1 MWPVLAQAKTAK
13 KDRVAHETRIM
24 FAKTALGGP
33 RPPLLLCRMFT
44 HDTVCAITDKDKNTS
59 TPSMLINLSIQ
70 DYAVVDQ
77 LEVDLDAG
85 MTCITGETGAGKS
98 IMLDALGLCIGDRAD
113 SRAIRPGAP
122 RTDIAACFDVNQNT
136 RAQVWL
142 SERDLEAAGD
152 CILRRTITAEGRSR
166 AYINGSPATLS
177 DCADLGQ
184 LLVDIHSQHAH
195 QSLLRRSVQRSLL
208 DTYAG
213 AETLI
218 VKVSETAQRWRV
230 LQEEY
235 SRLAGQTE
243 ESDARRALLTYQIE
257 ELETLNPQPGELEA
271 LEAQHKLLANA
282 AYIIESANDIAAGC
296 EAQRDQLARLVQLA
310 NDERMTGSATDNLR
324 ELLQSALIQLDEAQA
339 ETARFA
345 ASVELDPEG
354 LRAAEERLSALHDL
368 ARKHRV
374 QPDGLHELLATLQ
387 AELESLAG
395 GTEQLASL
403 EEALGDTAL
412 AWRTHAKALSER
424 RRETA
429 VLLAQRVMVTLTD
442 LAMTKCVFEIALI
455 PFKFDNPDPRGAED
469 IEFLIATNPGATPG
483 PLNKVASGG
492 ELSRISLALQVVA
505 ADTATSPTMVF
516 DEVDVGI
523 GGGIAEVVGDLLRT
537 LGKRSQV
544 LVVTHQPQVAAKG
557 HQHLL
562 VTKTGE
568 DAVHSELTLLDGES
582 RIEEVGRMLGG
593 AKLTESTLAH
603 AREML
608 ESS

>member
-1 MWPVLAQAKTAK
+1 
-13 KDRVAHETRIM
+13 
-24 FAKTALGGP
+24 
-33 RPPLLLCRMFT
+33 
-44 HDTVCAITDKDKNTS
+44 
-59 TPSMLINLSIQ
+59 MLINLSIQ

-113 SRAIRPGAP
+113 SRAIRPGAA
-122 RTDIAACFDVNQNT
+122 RTDIAACFDVSLNT

-142 SERDLEAAGD
+142 SERDLESAGD

-195 QSLLRRSVQRSLL
+195 QSLLRRPIQRSLL

-218 VKVSETAQRWRV
+218 VEVSETAQRWRV

-257 ELETLNPQPGELEA
+257 ELEVLNPQPGELEA

-282 AYIIESANDIAAGC
+282 AYIIDSANDIAAGC
-296 EAQRDQLARLVQLA
+296 EAQRDQLARIVQLA
-310 NDERMTGSATDNLR
+310 NDERMTGSATNNLR
-324 ELLQSALIQLDEAQA
+324 ELLQSALIQLDEARA

-354 LRAAEERLSALHDL
+354 LKAAEERLSALHDM
-368 ARKHRV
+368 ARKHRA
-374 QPDGLHELLATLQ
+374 QPGALHELLATLQ

-424 RRETA
+424 RREAA
-429 VLLAQRVMVTLTD
+429 VLLSHRVMETLTG

-455 PFKFDNPDPRGAED
+455 PFKDDNPDPRGAED

-537 LGKRSQV
+537 LGERSQV

-568 DAVHSELTLLDGES
+568 DAVHSELTLLAGAA

-593 AKLTESTLAH
+593 AKLTDSTLAH

-608 ESS
+608 EGS

>member
-1 MWPVLAQAKTAK
+1 ML
-13 KDRVAHETRIM
+13 
-24 FAKTALGGP
+24 
-33 RPPLLLCRMFT
+33 
-44 HDTVCAITDKDKNTS
+44 
-59 TPSMLINLSIQ
+59 SMLINLSIK

-113 SRAIRPGAP
+113 SRAIRPGAA
-122 RTDIAACFDVNQNT
+122 RTDIAACFDVSRNT

-195 QSLLRRSVQRSLL
+195 QSLLRRPVQRSLL

-218 VKVSETAQRWRV
+218 VEVSETAQRWRV

-282 AYIIESANDIAAGC
+282 AHIIDSANDIATGC

-310 NDERMTGSATDNLR
+310 NDDRMTGPATNNLR

-345 ASVELDPEG
+345 ASVELDPDG
-354 LRAAEERLSALHDL
+354 LRAVEERLSALHDL

-374 QPDGLHELLATLQ
+374 QPNALHELLASLQ
-387 AELESLAG
+387 TELESLAG

-424 RRETA
+424 RGKA
-429 VLLAQRVMVTLTD
+429 AGLLAQRTMETLTD
-442 LAMTKCVFEIALI
+442 LAMTKCVLEIALI
-455 PFKFDNPDPRGAED
+455 PFKDENPDPRGAED

-523 GGGIAEVVGDLLRT
+523 GGGVAEVVGDLLRT

-593 AKLTESTLAH
+593 AKLTDSTLAH

>member
-1 MWPVLAQAKTAK
+1 
-13 KDRVAHETRIM
+13 
-24 FAKTALGGP
+24 
-33 RPPLLLCRMFT
+33 
-44 HDTVCAITDKDKNTS
+44 
-59 TPSMLINLSIQ
+59 MLINLSIQ

-113 SRAIRPGAP
+113 SRAIRPGAA
-122 RTDIAACFDVNQNT
+122 RTDIAACFDVSLNT

-142 SERDLEAAGD
+142 SERDLEASGD

-195 QSLLRRSVQRSLL
+195 QSLLRRPIQRSLL

-218 VKVSETAQRWRV
+218 VEVSETAQRWRV

-257 ELETLNPQPGELEA
+257 ELATLNPQPGELEA

-282 AYIIESANDIAAGC
+282 AYIIDSANDIAAVC

-310 NDERMTGSATDNLR
+310 NDDRMTGSATDNLR

-374 QPDGLHELLATLQ
+374 QPDALHELLATLQ

-424 RRETA
+424 RRDA
-429 VLLAQRVMVTLTD
+429 AALLSKRVMETLTD

-455 PFKFDNPDPRGAED
+455 PFKDDSPDPRGAED

-523 GGGIAEVVGDLLRT
+523 GGGVGEVVGDLLRT

-568 DAVHSELTLLDGES
+568 DAVHSELTLLAGES

-593 AKLTESTLAH
+593 AKLTDSTLAH

-608 ESS
+608 EGS

>member
-1 MWPVLAQAKTAK
+1 
-13 KDRVAHETRIM
+13 
-24 FAKTALGGP
+24 
-33 RPPLLLCRMFT
+33 
-44 HDTVCAITDKDKNTS
+44 
-59 TPSMLINLSIQ
+59 MLINLSIQ
-70 DYAVVDQ
+70 DYAVVDR
-77 LEVDLDAG
+77 LDVDLDAG

-113 SRAIRPGAP
+113 SRAIRPGAA
-122 RTDIAACFDVNQNT
+122 RTDIAACFDVSQNT

-142 SERDLEAAGD
+142 SERDLEASGD
-152 CILRRTITAEGRSR
+152 CILRRTISAEGRSR

-195 QSLLRRSVQRSLL
+195 QSLLRRPVQRSLL

-218 VKVSETAQRWRV
+218 VEVSETAQRWRV

-257 ELETLNPQPGELEA
+257 ELATLNPQPGELEA
-271 LEAQHKLLANA
+271 LEAQHNLLANA
-282 AYIIESANDIAAGC
+282 AYIIDSANDIAAGC
-296 EAQRDQLARLVQLA
+296 ETQRDQLARLVQLA
-310 NDERMTGSATDNLR
+310 NDDRMRGSATDNLR

-374 QPDGLHELLATLQ
+374 QPDALHELLATLQ

-412 AWRTHAKALSER
+412 AWRTQAKALSER
-424 RRETA
+424 RREAA
-429 VLLAQRVMVTLTD
+429 VLLARRVMETLTD

-455 PFKFDNPDPRGAED
+455 PFKDDNPDPRGAED

-523 GGGIAEVVGDLLRT
+523 GGGVAEVVGHLLRT
-537 LGKRSQV
+537 LGERNQV

-568 DAVHSELTLLDGES
+568 DAVHSELTQLAGES
-582 RIEEVGRMLGG
+582 RIREVGRMLGG
-593 AKLTESTLAH
+593 EKLTDSTLAH

>member
-1 MWPVLAQAKTAK
+1 ML
-13 KDRVAHETRIM
+13 
-24 FAKTALGGP
+24 
-33 RPPLLLCRMFT
+33 
-44 HDTVCAITDKDKNTS
+44 
-59 TPSMLINLSIQ
+59 SMLINLSIK

-113 SRAIRPGAP
+113 SRAIRPGAA
-122 RTDIAACFDVNQNT
+122 RTDIAACFDVSRNT

-195 QSLLRRSVQRSLL
+195 QSLLRRPVQRSLL

-218 VKVSETAQRWRV
+218 VEVSETAQRWRV

-271 LEAQHKLLANA
+271 LEAQHRLLANA
-282 AYIIESANDIAAGC
+282 AYIIDSANDIAAGC

-310 NDERMTGSATDNLR
+310 NDDRMTGPATDNLR
-324 ELLQSALIQLDEAQA
+324 ELLQSTLIQLDEAQA

-345 ASVELDPEG
+345 ASVELDPDG
-354 LRAAEERLSALHDL
+354 LRAVEERLSALHDL

-374 QPDGLHELLATLQ
+374 QPDALHELLAPLQ
-387 AELESLAG
+387 TELESLAG

-424 RRETA
+424 RGKA
-429 VLLAQRVMVTLTD
+429 AGLLAQRTMETLTD

-455 PFKFDNPDPRGAED
+455 PFKDNNPDPRGAED

-523 GGGIAEVVGDLLRT
+523 GGGVAEVVGDLLRT

-568 DAVHSELTLLDGES
+568 DAVHSELTLLDSES

-593 AKLTESTLAH
+593 AKLTDSTLAH

>member
-1 MWPVLAQAKTAK
+1 
-13 KDRVAHETRIM
+13 
-24 FAKTALGGP
+24 
-33 RPPLLLCRMFT
+33 
-44 HDTVCAITDKDKNTS
+44 
-59 TPSMLINLSIQ
+59 MLINLSIQ

-113 SRAIRPGAP
+113 SRAIRPGAA
-122 RTDIAACFDVNQNT
+122 RTDIAACFDVSLNT

-142 SERDLEAAGD
+142 SERDLESAGD

-195 QSLLRRSVQRSLL
+195 QSLLRRPIQRSLL

-218 VKVSETAQRWRV
+218 VEVSETAQRWRV

-257 ELETLNPQPGELEA
+257 ELEVLNPQPGELEA

-282 AYIIESANDIAAGC
+282 AYIIDSANDIAAGC
-296 EAQRDQLARLVQLA
+296 EAQRDQLAQIVQLA
-310 NDERMTGSATDNLR
+310 NDERMTSSATDNLR

-354 LRAAEERLSALHDL
+354 LRAAEERLGALHDM
-368 ARKHRV
+368 ARKHRA
-374 QPDGLHELLATLQ
+374 QPDALHELLATLQ

-395 GTEQLASL
+395 GTERLASL

-424 RRETA
+424 RRDA
-429 VLLAQRVMVTLTD
+429 AALLSKRVMETLTD

-455 PFKFDNPDPRGAED
+455 PFKDDNPDPRGAED

-537 LGKRSQV
+537 LGERSQV

-562 VTKTGE
+562 VIKTGE
-568 DAVHSELTLLDGES
+568 DAVHSELTLLAGAA

-593 AKLTESTLAH
+593 AKLTDSTLAH

-608 ESS
+608 EGS

>member
-1 MWPVLAQAKTAK
+1 
-13 KDRVAHETRIM
+13 
-24 FAKTALGGP
+24 
-33 RPPLLLCRMFT
+33 
-44 HDTVCAITDKDKNTS
+44 
-59 TPSMLINLSIQ
+59 MLINLSIQ

-113 SRAIRPGAP
+113 SRAIRPGAA
-122 RTDIAACFDVNQNT
+122 RTDIAACFDVSLNT

-142 SERDLEAAGD
+142 SERDLESAGD

-195 QSLLRRSVQRSLL
+195 QSLLRRPIQRSLL

-218 VKVSETAQRWRV
+218 VEVSETAQRWRV

-257 ELETLNPQPGELEA
+257 ELEVLNPQPGELEA

-282 AYIIESANDIAAGC
+282 AYIIDSANDIAAGC
-296 EAQRDQLARLVQLA
+296 EAQRDQLARIVQLA

-354 LRAAEERLSALHDL
+354 LRAAEERLSALHDM
-368 ARKHRV
+368 ARKHRA
-374 QPDGLHELLATLQ
+374 QPDALHELLATLQ

-395 GTEQLASL
+395 GTEELASL

-424 RRETA
+424 RREAA
-429 VLLAQRVMVTLTD
+429 VLLSQRVMETLTD

-455 PFKFDNPDPRGAED
+455 PFKDDNPDPRGAED

-537 LGKRSQV
+537 LGERSQV

-568 DAVHSELTLLDGES
+568 DAVHSELTLLADAA

-593 AKLTESTLAH
+593 AKLTDSTLAH

-608 ESS
+608 EGS

>member
-1 MWPVLAQAKTAK
+1 
-13 KDRVAHETRIM
+13 
-24 FAKTALGGP
+24 
-33 RPPLLLCRMFT
+33 
-44 HDTVCAITDKDKNTS
+44 
-59 TPSMLINLSIQ
+59 MLINLSIK

-113 SRAIRPGAP
+113 SRAIRSGAA
-122 RTDIAACFDVNQNT
+122 RTDIAACFDVSHNT

-142 SERDLEAAGD
+142 SERDLESAAD

-195 QSLLRRSVQRSLL
+195 QSLLRRPIQRSLL

-213 AETLI
+213 AETLL
-218 VKVSETAQRWRV
+218 VEVSETAQRWRV

-243 ESDARRALLTYQIE
+243 ESDARSALLTYQIE
-257 ELETLNPQPGELEA
+257 ELEVLNPQPGELEA

-282 AYIIESANDIAAGC
+282 AYIIDSANDIAAGC
-296 EAQRDQLARLVQLA
+296 EAQRDQLARIVQLA

-354 LRAAEERLSALHDL
+354 LRAAEGRLSALHDM
-368 ARKHRV
+368 ARKHRA
-374 QPDGLHELLATLQ
+374 QPDALHELLATLQ

-395 GTEQLASL
+395 ATEELASL

-424 RRETA
+424 RREAA
-429 VLLAQRVMVTLTD
+429 VLLSQRVMETLTD

-455 PFKFDNPDPRGAED
+455 PFKDDNPDPRGAED

-537 LGKRSQV
+537 LGERSQV

-568 DAVHSELTLLDGES
+568 DAVHSELTLLAGAA

-593 AKLTESTLAH
+593 AKLTDSTLAH

-608 ESS
+608 EGS

>member
-1 MWPVLAQAKTAK
+1 
-13 KDRVAHETRIM
+13 
-24 FAKTALGGP
+24 
-33 RPPLLLCRMFT
+33 
-44 HDTVCAITDKDKNTS
+44 
-59 TPSMLINLSIQ
+59 MLINLSIQ

-113 SRAIRPGAP
+113 SRAIRPGAA
-122 RTDIAACFDVNQNT
+122 RTDIAACFDVTHNT

-142 SERDLEAAGD
+142 SERDLESAGD

-195 QSLLRRSVQRSLL
+195 QSLLRRPIQRSLL

-218 VKVSETAQRWRV
+218 VEVSETAQRWRV

-257 ELETLNPQPGELEA
+257 ELEVLNPQPGELEA

-282 AYIIESANDIAAGC
+282 AYIIDSANDIAAGC
-296 EAQRDQLARLVQLA
+296 EAQRDQLARIVQLA

-354 LRAAEERLSALHDL
+354 LRAAEERLSALHDM
-368 ARKHRV
+368 ARKHRA
-374 QPDGLHELLATLQ
+374 QPGALHELLATLQ

-424 RRETA
+424 RRDA
-429 VLLAQRVMVTLTD
+429 AALLSKRVMETLTD

-455 PFKFDNPDPRGAED
+455 PFKDDNPDPRGAED

-537 LGKRSQV
+537 LGERSQV

-568 DAVHSELTLLDGES
+568 DAVHSELTLLAGAA

-593 AKLTESTLAH
+593 AKLTDSTLAH

-608 ESS
+608 QGS

>member
-1 MWPVLAQAKTAK
+1 
-13 KDRVAHETRIM
+13 
-24 FAKTALGGP
+24 
-33 RPPLLLCRMFT
+33 
-44 HDTVCAITDKDKNTS
+44 
-59 TPSMLINLSIQ
+59 MLINLSIQ

-113 SRAIRPGAP
+113 SKAIRPGAA
-122 RTDIAACFDVNQNT
+122 RTDIAACFDVSHNT

-142 SERDLEAAGD
+142 SERDLESAGD

-195 QSLLRRSVQRSLL
+195 QSLLRRPIQRSLL

-218 VKVSETAQRWRV
+218 VEVSETAQRWRV

-257 ELETLNPQPGELEA
+257 ELEVLNPQPGELEA

-282 AYIIESANDIAAGC
+282 SYIIDSANDIATGC
-296 EAQRDQLARLVQLA
+296 EAQRDQLARIVQLA

-354 LRAAEERLSALHDL
+354 LRAAEERLSALHDM
-368 ARKHRV
+368 ARKHRA
-374 QPDGLHELLATLQ
+374 QPDALHELLATLQ

-424 RRETA
+424 RRDA
-429 VLLAQRVMVTLTD
+429 AALLSKRVMETLTD
-442 LAMTKCVFEIALI
+442 LAMTKCIFEIALI
-455 PFKFDNPDPRGAED
+455 PFKDDNPDPRGAED

-537 LGKRSQV
+537 LGERSQV

-568 DAVHSELTLLDGES
+568 DAVHSELTLLAGAA

-593 AKLTESTLAH
+593 AKLTDSTLAH

-608 ESS
+608 EGS

>member
-1 MWPVLAQAKTAK
+1 
-13 KDRVAHETRIM
+13 
-24 FAKTALGGP
+24 
-33 RPPLLLCRMFT
+33 
-44 HDTVCAITDKDKNTS
+44 
-59 TPSMLINLSIQ
+59 MLINLSIQ

-113 SRAIRPGAP
+113 SRAIRPGAA
-122 RTDIAACFDVNQNT
+122 RTDIAACFDVTHNT

-142 SERDLEAAGD
+142 SERDLESAGD

-195 QSLLRRSVQRSLL
+195 QSLLRRPIQRSLL

-218 VKVSETAQRWRV
+218 VEVSETAQRWRV

-257 ELETLNPQPGELEA
+257 ELEVLNPQPGELEA

-282 AYIIESANDIAAGC
+282 AYIIDSANDIAAGC
-296 EAQRDQLARLVQLA
+296 EAQRDQLARIVQLA
-310 NDERMTGSATDNLR
+310 NDERMTGSATNNLR

-354 LRAAEERLSALHDL
+354 LKAAEERLSALHDM
-368 ARKHRV
+368 ARKHRA
-374 QPDGLHELLATLQ
+374 QPDALHELLATLQ

-424 RRETA
+424 RREAA
-429 VLLAQRVMVTLTD
+429 VLLSQRVMETLAD

-455 PFKFDNPDPRGAED
+455 PFKDHNPDPRGAED

-537 LGKRSQV
+537 LGERSQV

-568 DAVHSELTLLDGES
+568 DAVHSELTLLAGAA

-593 AKLTESTLAH
+593 AKLTDSTLAH

-608 ESS
+608 QGS

>member
-1 MWPVLAQAKTAK
+1 
-13 KDRVAHETRIM
+13 
-24 FAKTALGGP
+24 
-33 RPPLLLCRMFT
+33 
-44 HDTVCAITDKDKNTS
+44 
-59 TPSMLINLSIQ
+59 MLINMSIQ
-70 DYAVVDQ
+70 DYAVVER
-77 LEVDLDAG
+77 LEVDLQPG

-113 SRAIRPGAP
+113 SKAIRPGAG
-122 RTDIAACFDVNQNT
+122 RTDIAACFDVSQNT
-136 RAQVWL
+136 RAQIWL
-142 SERDLEAAGD
+142 AERDLEASGD

-195 QSLLRRSVQRSLL
+195 QSLLRRPVQRNLL
-208 DTYAG
+208 DTFAG

-218 VKVSETAQRWRV
+218 VEVSETAQRWRV

-243 ESDARRALLTYQIE
+243 ESDARRALLTYQIA
-257 ELETLNPQPGELEA
+257 ELESVNPLPGEIDS

-282 AYIIESANDIAAGC
+282 AFIIDGANDINAGC
-296 EAQRDQLARLVQLA
+296 EGQRDQLARLVQLA
-310 NDERMTGSATDNLR
+310 NDERMIGSGTDNLR
-324 ELLQSALIQLDEAQA
+324 ELLASALIQLDEARA

-354 LRAAEERLSALHDL
+354 LRDTEERLSALHDL

-374 QPDGLHELLATLQ
+374 QPEALPELLAALQ
-387 AELESLAG
+387 SELESLAG

-403 EEALGDTAL
+403 EKALSDTAL
-412 AWRTHAKALSER
+412 AWRSHAETLSKQRRKA
-424 RRETA
+424 A
-429 VLLAQRVMVTLTD
+429 AGLAQRVMDTLEN
-442 LAMTKCVFEIALI
+442 LAMAKCTFEIALI
-455 PFKFDNPDPRGAED
+455 PFKDDSPDPRGAED
-469 IEFLIATNPGATPG
+469 IEFLISTNPGAMPG
-483 PLNKVASGG
+483 PLHKVASGG

-523 GGGIAEVVGDLLRT
+523 GGGVAEVVGDLLRS
-537 LGKRSQV
+537 LGQRSQV

-557 HQHLL
+557 DCHLL

-568 DAVHSELTLLDGES
+568 DSVHSELTLLDGKA
-582 RIEEVGRMLGG
+582 RVEEVGRMLGG
-593 AKLTESTLAH
+593 AKLTDSTLAH

-608 ESS
+608 EGS

>member
-1 MWPVLAQAKTAK
+1 
-13 KDRVAHETRIM
+13 
-24 FAKTALGGP
+24 
-33 RPPLLLCRMFT
+33 
-44 HDTVCAITDKDKNTS
+44 
-59 TPSMLINLSIQ
+59 MLINLSIQ

-77 LEVDLDAG
+77 LEADLHPG

-113 SRAIRPGAP
+113 SKAIRPGAA
-122 RTDIAACFDVNQNT
+122 RTDIAACFDVSHNT

-142 SERDLEAAGD
+142 AERDLDASDD

-195 QSLLRRSVQRSLL
+195 QSLLRRPVQRHLL

-213 AETLI
+213 ADALI
-218 VKVSETAQRWRV
+218 INVSETAQRWRV
-230 LQEEY
+230 LEEDY
-235 SRLAGQTE
+235 TRLAGQTE
-243 ESDARRALLTYQIE
+243 EFDARKALLTYQIA
-257 ELETLNPQPGELEA
+257 ELESLNPQVGELEQLA
-271 LEAQHKLLANA
+271 TQHQMLANA
-282 AYIIESANDIAAGC
+282 AFIIDSANDIASGC
-296 EAQRDQLARLVQLA
+296 ESQRDQLARLVQLA
-310 NDERMTGSATDNLR
+310 NDGRMATSATENLR

-345 ASVELDPEG
+345 ASVELDPDG
-354 LRAAEERLSALHDL
+354 LRATEERMSALHDL

-374 QPDGLHELLATLQ
+374 APEALPELLSSLQ
-387 AELESLAG
+387 EE
-395 GTEQLASL
+395 LASL
-403 EEALGDTAL
+403 TGGAEQLEALEQALGDTAL

-429 VLLAQRVMVTLTD
+429 TKLANRVMETLD
-442 LAMTKCVFEIALI
+442 RLAMNKCVFEIALV
-455 PFKFDNPDPRGAED
+455 PFRDDHPDPRGAED

-505 ADTATSPTMVF
+505 ADTATSPTMIF

-523 GGGIAEVVGDLLRT
+523 GGGVAEVVGDLLHT
-537 LGKRSQV
+537 LGKLSQV

-557 HQHLL
+557 NQHLL
-562 VTKTGE
+562 VTKTGDE
-568 DAVHSELTLLDGES
+568 KVHSELTMLDGQA

-603 AREML
+603 AKEML

>member
-1 MWPVLAQAKTAK
+1 
-13 KDRVAHETRIM
+13 
-24 FAKTALGGP
+24 
-33 RPPLLLCRMFT
+33 
-44 HDTVCAITDKDKNTS
+44 
-59 TPSMLINLSIQ
+59 MLINLSIQ

-113 SRAIRPGAP
+113 SRAIRPGAA
-122 RTDIAACFDVNQNT
+122 RTDIAACFDVSHNT

-142 SERDLEAAGD
+142 SERDLESAGD

-195 QSLLRRSVQRSLL
+195 QSLLRRPIQRSLL

-218 VKVSETAQRWRV
+218 VEVSETAQRWRV

-257 ELETLNPQPGELEA
+257 ELEVLNPQPGELEA

-282 AYIIESANDIAAGC
+282 AYIIDSANDIAAGC
-296 EAQRDQLARLVQLA
+296 EAQRDQLARIVQLA

-354 LRAAEERLSALHDL
+354 LRAAEERLSALHDM
-368 ARKHRV
+368 ARKHRA
-374 QPDGLHELLATLQ
+374 QPDALHELLATLQ

-424 RRETA
+424 RREAA
-429 VLLAQRVMVTLTD
+429 VLLSQRVMETLTD

-455 PFKFDNPDPRGAED
+455 PFKDDNPDPRGAED

-537 LGKRSQV
+537 LGERSQV

-557 HQHLL
+557 HRHLL

-568 DAVHSELTLLDGES
+568 DAVHSELTLLAGAA

-593 AKLTESTLAH
+593 AKLTDSTLAH

-608 ESS
+608 EGS

>member
-1 MWPVLAQAKTAK
+1 
-13 KDRVAHETRIM
+13 
-24 FAKTALGGP
+24 
-33 RPPLLLCRMFT
+33 
-44 HDTVCAITDKDKNTS
+44 
-59 TPSMLINLSIQ
+59 MLINLSIQ

-113 SRAIRPGAP
+113 SRAIRPGAA
-122 RTDIAACFDVNQNT
+122 RTDIAACFDVSLNT

-142 SERDLEAAGD
+142 SERDLESAGD

-166 AYINGSPATLS
+166 AYINGSPATLA

-195 QSLLRRSVQRSLL
+195 QSLLRRPIQRSLL

-218 VKVSETAQRWRV
+218 VEVSETAQRWRV

-257 ELETLNPQPGELEA
+257 ELEVLNPQPGELEA

-282 AYIIESANDIAAGC
+282 AYIIDSANDIAAGC
-296 EAQRDQLARLVQLA
+296 EAQRDQLARIVQLA

-354 LRAAEERLSALHDL
+354 LKAAEERLSALHDM
-368 ARKHRV
+368 ARKHRA
-374 QPDGLHELLATLQ
+374 QPDALHELLATLR

-395 GTEQLASL
+395 GTEELASL
-403 EEALGDTAL
+403 EEVLDDTAL

-424 RRETA
+424 RREAA
-429 VLLAQRVMVTLTD
+429 VLLSQRVMKTLAD

-455 PFKFDNPDPRGAED
+455 PFKDHNPDPRGAEN

-523 GGGIAEVVGDLLRT
+523 GGGIAEVVGDLLRK
-537 LGKRSQV
+537 LGERSQV

-568 DAVHSELTLLDGES
+568 DAVHSELTSLAGAA

-593 AKLTESTLAH
+593 AKLTDSTLAH

-608 ESS
+608 EGS

>member
-1 MWPVLAQAKTAK
+1 
-13 KDRVAHETRIM
+13 
-24 FAKTALGGP
+24 
-33 RPPLLLCRMFT
+33 
-44 HDTVCAITDKDKNTS
+44 
-59 TPSMLINLSIQ
+59 MLINLSIQ
-70 DYAVVDQ
+70 DYAVVDR
-77 LEVDLDAG
+77 LEVDLDEG

-113 SRAIRPGAP
+113 SKAIRPGAA
-122 RTDIAACFDVNQNT
+122 RTDIAACFDVSQNT

-142 SERDLEAAGD
+142 AERDLEAAGD

-166 AYINGSPATLS
+166 AYINGSPVTLS

-195 QSLLRRSVQRSLL
+195 QSLLRRPVQRSLL

-218 VKVSETAQRWRV
+218 VEVSETAQRWRV

-235 SRLAGQTE
+235 ARLSGQTE

-257 ELETLNPQPGELEA
+257 ELATLNPQPGELEA

-282 AYIIESANDIAAGC
+282 AYIIDSANDITAGC

-310 NDERMTGSATDNLR
+310 NDDRMTGSATDNLR

-345 ASVELDPEG
+345 AAVELDPEG

-374 QPDGLHELLATLQ
+374 QPDALHELLATLQ

-424 RRETA
+424 RREAA
-429 VLLAQRVMVTLTD
+429 VLLAQRVMETLTD

-455 PFKFDNPDPRGAED
+455 PLKDGNPDPRGAED
-469 IEFLIATNPGATPG
+469 IEFLIATNPGAAPG

-523 GGGIAEVVGDLLRT
+523 GGGVAEVVGDLLRT

-557 HQHLL
+557 LQHLL

-568 DAVHSELTLLDGES
+568 DAVHSQLTLLAGES
-582 RIEEVGRMLGG
+582 RIKEVGRMLGG
-593 AKLTESTLAH
+593 AKLTDSTLAH

>member
-1 MWPVLAQAKTAK
+1 
-13 KDRVAHETRIM
+13 
-24 FAKTALGGP
+24 
-33 RPPLLLCRMFT
+33 
-44 HDTVCAITDKDKNTS
+44 
-59 TPSMLINLSIQ
+59 MLINLSIQ

-113 SRAIRPGAP
+113 SRAIRPGAA
-122 RTDIAACFDVNQNT
+122 RTDIAACFDVTHNT

-142 SERDLEAAGD
+142 SERDLESAGD

-195 QSLLRRSVQRSLL
+195 QSLLRRPIQRSLL

-218 VKVSETAQRWRV
+218 VEVSETAQRWRV

-257 ELETLNPQPGELEA
+257 ELEVLNPQPGELEA

-282 AYIIESANDIAAGC
+282 AYIIDSANDIAAGC
-296 EAQRDQLARLVQLA
+296 EAQRDQLARIVQLA

-354 LRAAEERLSALHDL
+354 LRAAEERLSALHDM
-368 ARKHRV
+368 ARKHRA
-374 QPDGLHELLATLQ
+374 QPDALHELLATLQ

-395 GTEQLASL
+395 GTEELASL

-424 RRETA
+424 RREAA
-429 VLLAQRVMVTLTD
+429 VLLSQRVMETLTD

-455 PFKFDNPDPRGAED
+455 PFKDDNPDPRGAED

-537 LGKRSQV
+537 LGERSQV

-568 DAVHSELTLLDGES
+568 DAVHSELTLLADAA

-593 AKLTESTLAH
+593 AKLTDSTLAH

-608 ESS
+608 QGS

>member
-1 MWPVLAQAKTAK
+1 
-13 KDRVAHETRIM
+13 
-24 FAKTALGGP
+24 
-33 RPPLLLCRMFT
+33 
-44 HDTVCAITDKDKNTS
+44 
-59 TPSMLINLSIQ
+59 MLINLSIQ

-113 SRAIRPGAP
+113 SRAIRPGAA
-122 RTDIAACFDVNQNT
+122 RTDIAACFDVSLNT

-142 SERDLEAAGD
+142 SERDLESAGD

-195 QSLLRRSVQRSLL
+195 QSLLRRPIQRSLL

-218 VKVSETAQRWRV
+218 VEVSETAQRWRV

-257 ELETLNPQPGELEA
+257 ELEVLNPQPGELEA

-282 AYIIESANDIAAGC
+282 AYIIDSANDIAAGC
-296 EAQRDQLARLVQLA
+296 EAQRDQLARIVQLA

-354 LRAAEERLSALHDL
+354 LRAAEERLGALHDM
-368 ARKHRV
+368 ARKHRA
-374 QPDGLHELLATLQ
+374 QPDALHELLATLQ

-424 RRETA
+424 RRDA
-429 VLLAQRVMVTLTD
+429 AALLSKRVMETLTD

-455 PFKFDNPDPRGAED
+455 PFKDDNPDPRGAED

-537 LGKRSQV
+537 LGERSQV

-568 DAVHSELTLLDGES
+568 DAVHSELTMLAGAA

-593 AKLTESTLAH
+593 AKLTDSTLAH

-608 ESS
+608 EGS

>member
-1 MWPVLAQAKTAK
+1 
-13 KDRVAHETRIM
+13 
-24 FAKTALGGP
+24 
-33 RPPLLLCRMFT
+33 
-44 HDTVCAITDKDKNTS
+44 
-59 TPSMLINLSIQ
+59 MLINLSIQ

-113 SRAIRPGAP
+113 TRAIRPGAA
-122 RTDIAACFDVNQNT
+122 RTDIAACFDVSLNT

-142 SERDLEAAGD
+142 SERDLESAGD

-195 QSLLRRSVQRSLL
+195 QSLLRRPIQRSLL

-218 VKVSETAQRWRV
+218 VEVSETAQRWRV

-257 ELETLNPQPGELEA
+257 ELEVLNPQPGELEA

-282 AYIIESANDIAAGC
+282 AYIIDSANDIAAGC
-296 EAQRDQLARLVQLA
+296 EAQRDQLARIMQLA

-354 LRAAEERLSALHDL
+354 LRAAEERLSALHDM
-368 ARKHRV
+368 ARKHRA
-374 QPDGLHELLATLQ
+374 QPDALHELLATLQ

-424 RRETA
+424 RRDAA
-429 VLLAQRVMVTLTD
+429 VLLSQRVMETLTD

-455 PFKFDNPDPRGAED
+455 PFKDDNPDPRGAED

-537 LGKRSQV
+537 LGERSQV

-568 DAVHSELTLLDGES
+568 DAVHSELTLLAGAA

-593 AKLTESTLAH
+593 AKLTDSTLAH

-608 ESS
+608 EGS

>member
-1 MWPVLAQAKTAK
+1 
-13 KDRVAHETRIM
+13 
-24 FAKTALGGP
+24 
-33 RPPLLLCRMFT
+33 
-44 HDTVCAITDKDKNTS
+44 
-59 TPSMLINLSIQ
+59 MLINLSIQ

-77 LEVDLDAG
+77 LEVDLEAG

-122 RTDIAACFDVNQNT
+122 RTDIAACFDVSQNT

-195 QSLLRRSVQRSLL
+195 QSLLRRPVQRSLL

-218 VKVSETAQRWRV
+218 VEVSETAQRWRV

-282 AYIIESANDIAAGC
+282 AYIIDSANDIAAGC

-310 NDERMTGSATDNLR
+310 NDDRMTGSATDNLR

-374 QPDGLHELLATLQ
+374 QPDALHELLATLQ
-387 AELESLAG
+387 AELESLVG

-424 RRETA
+424 RREAA
-429 VLLAQRVMVTLTD
+429 VLLAQRVMATLTD

-455 PFKFDNPDPRGAED
+455 PFKDDNPDPRGAED

-582 RIEEVGRMLGG
+582 RIKEVGRMLGG
-593 AKLTESTLAH
+593 AKLTDSTLAH

>member
-1 MWPVLAQAKTAK
+1 
-13 KDRVAHETRIM
+13 
-24 FAKTALGGP
+24 
-33 RPPLLLCRMFT
+33 
-44 HDTVCAITDKDKNTS
+44 
-59 TPSMLINLSIQ
+59 MLINLSIQ
-70 DYAVVDQ
+70 DYAVVDR

-113 SRAIRPGAP
+113 PKAIRPGAA
-122 RTDIAACFDVNQNT
+122 RTDIAAYFDVSQNT

-142 SERDLEAAGD
+142 AERDLEAAGD

-195 QSLLRRSVQRSLL
+195 QSLLRRPVQRSLL

-213 AETLI
+213 AEALI
-218 VKVSETAQRWRV
+218 VEVSETAQRWRV

-235 SRLAGQTE
+235 ARLSGQTE

-257 ELETLNPQPGELEA
+257 ELATLNPQPGELEA

-282 AYIIESANDIAAGC
+282 AYIIDSANDISAGC

-310 NDERMTGSATDNLR
+310 NDDRMTGSATDNLR

-339 ETARFA
+339 ETERFA
-345 ASVELDPEG
+345 AAVELDPEG

-374 QPDGLHELLATLQ
+374 QPDALHELLATLQ
-387 AELESLAG
+387 AELESLVG
-395 GTEQLASL
+395 GTDQLASL
-403 EEALGDTAL
+403 EETVGDTAL

-424 RRETA
+424 RREAA
-429 VLLAQRVMVTLTD
+429 VLLAQRVMETLTD

-455 PFKFDNPDPRGAED
+455 SFEDSSPDPRGAED
-469 IEFLIATNPGATPG
+469 IKFLIATNPGAAPG
-483 PLNKVASGG
+483 PLSKVASGG

-523 GGGIAEVVGDLLRT
+523 GGGVAEVVGDLLRT
-537 LGKRSQV
+537 LGQRSQV

-562 VTKTGE
+562 VSKTGE
-568 DAVHSELTLLDGES
+568 DAVHSELTLLAGEP

-593 AKLTESTLAH
+593 AKLTDSTLAH

>member
-1 MWPVLAQAKTAK
+1 
-13 KDRVAHETRIM
+13 
-24 FAKTALGGP
+24 
-33 RPPLLLCRMFT
+33 
-44 HDTVCAITDKDKNTS
+44 
-59 TPSMLINLSIQ
+59 MLINLSIQ

-113 SRAIRPGAP
+113 SRAIRPGAA
-122 RTDIAACFDVNQNT
+122 RTDIAACFDVSLNT

-142 SERDLEAAGD
+142 SERDLESAGD
-152 CILRRTITAEGRSR
+152 CIPRRTITAEGRSR

-195 QSLLRRSVQRSLL
+195 QSLLRRPIQRSLL

-218 VKVSETAQRWRV
+218 VEVSETAQRWRV

-257 ELETLNPQPGELEA
+257 ELEVLNPQPGELEA

-282 AYIIESANDIAAGC
+282 AYIIDSANDIAAGC
-296 EAQRDQLARLVQLA
+296 EAQRDQLARIMQLA

-354 LRAAEERLSALHDL
+354 LRAAEERLGALHDM
-368 ARKHRV
+368 ARKHRA
-374 QPDGLHELLATLQ
+374 QPDALHELLATLQ

-424 RRETA
+424 RRDA
-429 VLLAQRVMVTLTD
+429 AALLSKRVMETLTD

-455 PFKFDNPDPRGAED
+455 PFKDDSPDPRGAED

-537 LGKRSQV
+537 LGERSQV

-568 DAVHSELTLLDGES
+568 DAVHSELTLLAGAA

-593 AKLTESTLAH
+593 AKLTDSTLAH

-608 ESS
+608 EGS

>member
-1 MWPVLAQAKTAK
+1 
-13 KDRVAHETRIM
+13 
-24 FAKTALGGP
+24 
-33 RPPLLLCRMFT
+33 
-44 HDTVCAITDKDKNTS
+44 
-59 TPSMLINLSIQ
+59 MLINLSIQ

-113 SRAIRPGAP
+113 SRAIRPGAA
-122 RTDIAACFDVNQNT
+122 RTDIAACFDVSHNT

-142 SERDLEAAGD
+142 SERDLESAGD

-195 QSLLRRSVQRSLL
+195 QSLLRRPVQRSLL
-208 DTYAG
+208 DSYAG

-218 VKVSETAQRWRV
+218 VEVSETAQRWRV

-235 SRLAGQTE
+235 ARLAGQTE

-257 ELETLNPQPGELEA
+257 ELEVLSPQPGELEA

-282 AYIIESANDIAAGC
+282 AYIIDSANDIAAGC
-296 EAQRDQLARLVQLA
+296 EAQRDQLARIVQLA

-374 QPDGLHELLATLQ
+374 QPDALHELLATLQ

-424 RRETA
+424 RREAA
-429 VLLAQRVMVTLTD
+429 VLLAQRVMATLTD
-442 LAMTKCVFEIALI
+442 LAMTKCIFEIALI
-455 PFKFDNPDPRGAED
+455 PFKDDNPDPRGAED

-537 LGKRSQV
+537 LGERSQV

-568 DAVHSELTLLDGES
+568 DAVHSELTLLDDES

-593 AKLTESTLAH
+593 SKLTDSTLAH

>member
-1 MWPVLAQAKTAK
+1 
-13 KDRVAHETRIM
+13 
-24 FAKTALGGP
+24 
-33 RPPLLLCRMFT
+33 
-44 HDTVCAITDKDKNTS
+44 
-59 TPSMLINLSIQ
+59 MLINLSIQ
-70 DYAVVDQ
+70 DYAVVDR
-77 LEVDLDAG
+77 LEVDLDEG

-98 IMLDALGLCIGDRAD
+98 IMLDALALCIGDRAD
-113 SRAIRPGAP
+113 SKAIRPGAA
-122 RTDIAACFDVNQNT
+122 RTDIAACFDVSQNT

-142 SERDLEAAGD
+142 AERDLEAAGD
-152 CILRRTITAEGRSR
+152 CILRRTITSEGRSR
-166 AYINGSPATLS
+166 AYINGSPVTLS

-195 QSLLRRSVQRSLL
+195 QSLLRRPVQRSLL

-218 VKVSETAQRWRV
+218 VEVSETAQRWRV

-235 SRLAGQTE
+235 ARLSGQTE

-257 ELETLNPQPGELEA
+257 ELATLNPQPGELEA

-282 AYIIESANDIAAGC
+282 AYIIDSANDITAGC

-310 NDERMTGSATDNLR
+310 NDDRMTGSATDNLR

-345 ASVELDPEG
+345 AAVELDPEG
-354 LRAAEERLSALHDL
+354 LRTAEERLSALHDL

-374 QPDGLHELLATLQ
+374 QPDALHELLATLQ

-424 RRETA
+424 RREAA
-429 VLLAQRVMVTLTD
+429 VLLAQRVMETLTD

-455 PFKFDNPDPRGAED
+455 PFKDSSPDPRGAED
-469 IEFLIATNPGATPG
+469 IEFLIATNPGAAPG
-483 PLNKVASGG
+483 PLYKVASGG

-523 GGGIAEVVGDLLRT
+523 GGGVAEVVGNLLPT

-568 DAVHSELTLLDGES
+568 DAVHSELTLLAGEP
-582 RIEEVGRMLGG
+582 RIKEVGRMLGG
-593 AKLTESTLAH
+593 AKLTDSTLAH

>member
-1 MWPVLAQAKTAK
+1 
-13 KDRVAHETRIM
+13 
-24 FAKTALGGP
+24 
-33 RPPLLLCRMFT
+33 
-44 HDTVCAITDKDKNTS
+44 
-59 TPSMLINLSIQ
+59 MLINLSIQ

-77 LEVDLDAG
+77 LEVDLNPG

-113 SRAIRPGAP
+113 SKAIRPGAA
-122 RTDIAACFDVNQNT
+122 RTDIAACFDVGLNT

-142 SERDLEAAGD
+142 AERDLDASGD

-195 QSLLRRSVQRSLL
+195 QSLLRRPVQRNLL

-213 AETLI
+213 AEALI
-218 VKVSETAQRWRV
+218 VDVSETAQRWRV
-230 LQEEY
+230 LQEDY
-235 SRLAGQTE
+235 TRLAGQTE
-243 ESDARRALLTYQIE
+243 AFDARKALLTYQIA
-257 ELETLNPQPGELEA
+257 ELDSLNPQVDELEQ
-271 LEAQHKLLANA
+271 LETQHQVLANA
-282 AYIIESANDIAAGC
+282 AFIIDSANNIASGC
-296 EAQRDQLARLVQLA
+296 EGQRDQLARLVQLA
-310 NDERMTGSATDNLR
+310 NDARMATSATENLR

-354 LRAAEERLSALHDL
+354 LRATEERMSALHDL

-374 QPDGLHELLATLQ
+374 TPEALPELLSSLK
-387 AELESLAG
+387 AE
-395 GTEQLASL
+395 LASL
-403 EEALGDTAL
+403 TGGSERLETLEQALGDTAI
-412 AWRTHAKALSER
+412 AWRSHAKALSER

-429 VLLAQRVMVTLTD
+429 TKLAQRVMETLD
-442 LAMTKCVFEIALI
+442 RLAMNKCVFEIALI
-455 PFKFDNPDPRGAED
+455 PFRDDNPDPRGAED
-469 IEFLIATNPGATPG
+469 TEFLIATNPGATPG

-505 ADTATSPTMVF
+505 ADTATSPTMIF

-523 GGGIAEVVGDLLRT
+523 GGGVAEVVGDLLHT
-537 LGKRSQV
+537 LGKLSQV

-557 HQHLL
+557 NQHLL
-562 VTKTGE
+562 VTKTG
-568 DAVHSELTLLDGES
+568 DQKVHSELTMLDGQA

-603 AREML
+603 AKEML
-608 ESS
+608 ESR